1 MRASSNADTVG
12 PPNEIMAVH
21 GGGAGDV
28 PLLIGCADFLAFQVH
43 ILSPPM

>member
-12 PPNEIMAVH
+12 PSEIMAVH
-21 GGGAGDV
+21 GGGAGDA
-28 PLLIGCADFLAFQVH
+28 PLLIGCADFLAFQVY